1 MSVQKRWVLLEV
13 SIEVPEKEIAE
24 VLEEDITEYITNEL
38 SWSRESFSGMDI
50 VWIADNYEPNVQMED
65 E

>member
-1 MSVQKRWVLLEV
+1 MATQKRWVLLEV
-13 SIEVPEKEIAE
+13 NVEVPEQEIAE

-38 SWSRESFSGMDI
+38 SWCRDSFSGMDI
-50 VWIADNYEPNVQMED
+50 LWIADSYEPDAQVE

>member
-1 MSVQKRWVLLEV
+1 MATQKRWVLLEV
-13 SIEVPEKEIAE
+13 DIEVPEQEIAE

-38 SWSRESFSGMDI
+38 YWCRDSFSGMHI
-50 VWIADNYEPNVQMED
+50 LWIADSYEPDAQVE